1 MKPGLGIAIVLL
13 ASVTSATVAAEEL
26 TIALSTQK
34 VEISSN
40 FAGGEVTLFGVIEPG
55 VFRPGRPRGYDI
67 VVTLLGPPEN
77 VVVRRKDRV
86 LGVWV
91 NRASKTVGAPSFY
104 ALRSS
109 APTATIAEQDI
120 LRELALGLDNF
131 RFAYQGR
138 VIVKDP
144 LVEEFRQA
152 YLRLKSEA
160 GLFTEAPEVAF
171 IGDSIFRTTVSLPAN
186 IPVGRYTALVH
197 LFSGGVHLAKAQES
211 LSVIRIGTERLMFD
225 FSRNQS
231 LIYGLIS
238 VALALFIGWLG
249 GVIFRRD

>member
-1 MKPGLGIAIVLL
+1 MKPSWRIAVLLL
-13 ASVTSATVAAEEL
+13 ASAIAASAEAEEL

-34 VEISSN
+34 VEITSN

-55 VFRPGRPRGYDI
+55 VFQPRRPRGYDI
-67 VVTLLGPPEN
+67 AVTLLGPPEN

-86 LGVWV
+86 LGVWI
-91 NRASKTVGAPSFY
+91 NRASKPVGAPSFY

-109 APTATIAEQDI
+109 APTAAIAEQDI

-131 RFAYQGR
+131 PFAYRGK

-144 LVEEFRQA
+144 LVEEFRTA

-160 GLFTEAPEVAF
+160 VLFTEAPDVAF
-171 IGDSIFRTTVSLPAN
+171 IGELIFRTTISLPAN
-186 IPVGRYTALVH
+186 IPVGRYTATVH
-197 LFSGGVHLAKAQES
+197 LFSGGAHLADAQES
-211 LSVIRIGTERLMFD
+211 LSVARIGAERLMFD

-231 LIYGLIS
+231 LIYGLIA
-238 VALALFIGWLG
+238 VGLALFVGWLG